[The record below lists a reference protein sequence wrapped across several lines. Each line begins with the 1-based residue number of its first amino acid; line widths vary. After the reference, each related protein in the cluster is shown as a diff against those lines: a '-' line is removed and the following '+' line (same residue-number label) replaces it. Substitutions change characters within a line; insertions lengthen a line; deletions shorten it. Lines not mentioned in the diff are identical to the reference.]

1 MDAIKKKMQAMKVE
15 IKSYYWTTGL
25 EIQFID
31 KEYCWWGQIET
42 CTSASLKLGI
52 GRFLAKFWLSTDIDS
67 HLILFMIEV
76 WVCGGG
82 TKRKCP

>member
-15 IKSYYWTTGL
+15 I
-25 EIQFID
+25 QFID
-31 KEYCWWGQIET
+31 EEYCWWGQIET
-42 CTSASLKLGI
+42 CTSASLKRGI
-52 GRFLAKFWLSTDIDS
+52 GRFLANREISLKFWWSTDIHS